1 MKDYVYDITS
11 EEVFL
16 NYTTSTTLMD
26 DTIIEYEYFE
36 NE

>member
-16 NYTTSTTLMD
+16 NYTTSTTLMY
-26 DTIIEYEYFE
+26 DTIIEYEYLE